1 MTSVK
6 YDFEFLAGFCT
17 DATIQL
23 NKYILNLHLYINT
36 ESDIDQQT
44 AFERMN
50 LMMYDIVDNCIF
62 INETDQLT
70 YSQLSKSDFRILTI
84 PDPGPIDQII
94 QMVLVNKLNSVTS
107 DKIHIFESEMS
118 SQRGG
123 YVKYMYFSS
132 ENTDENTE
140 IISTDTC
147 EWWNN
152 DSLTFNNITEQ
163 EDIIDFADEAS
174 WHTVNLEWEDEL
186 NDISEISNIIT
197 MPVHNES

>member
-1 MTSVK
+1 
-6 YDFEFLAGFCT
+6 
-17 DATIQL
+17 
-23 NKYILNLHLYINT
+23 
-36 ESDIDQQT
+36 
-44 AFERMN
+44 
-50 LMMYDIVDNCIF
+50 
-62 INETDQLT
+62 
-70 YSQLSKSDFRILTI
+70 
-84 PDPGPIDQII
+84 
-94 QMVLVNKLNSVTS
+94 MVLVNKLNSVTS

-197 MPVHNES
+197 MPVHNEN